1 MDETDTPDPE
11 NETADVQEPAPVLD
25 VQDTLTDE
33 PAGDDAVADDLVADD
48 LASDADEPVEVLT
61 EDDVLDETPPPAPR
75 ESPYDRPGRWYVV
88 HSYAGYENKVKADL
102 ENRIQAM
109 NMEERIYEVV
119 IPMEEVVEIKNGKKQ
134 TVQKKLF
141 PGYLRVRCD
150 LDDDAWYVVRNTPG
164 VTGFVGPGTK
174 PSPLGRR
181 DVENFLGAP
190 VEGEEDQSRKPRT
203 TTLFQV
209 NDPVRVLTGP
219 FADFPGMVAEI
230 KLDQQRVKV
239 LVDIFGRETPVELG
253 FDDIAKL

>member
-1 MDETDTPDPE
+1 MFNDDEDT
-11 NETADVQEPAPVLD
+11 ETTAPPV
-25 VQDTLTDE
+25 DTATSE
-33 PAGDDAVADDLVADD
+33 AEA
-48 LASDADEPVEVLT
+48 PVEVID
-61 EDDVLDETPPPAPR
+61 EDTLLQQEEEAPPAPAPR

-102 ENRIQAM
+102 ENRISAM

-134 TVQKKLF
+134 TVQKKMF
-141 PGYLRVRCD
+141 PGYLLVRCD

-174 PSPLGRR
+174 PTPLGRKE
-181 DVENFLGAP
+181 VETFLQVP
-190 VEGEEDQSRKPRT
+190 LEGEEDASRKPRT
-203 TTLFQV
+203 AVGFQV